1 MIMTILNRNFWGIK
15 RLVQRFCLMPSESGI
30 KRLVQ
35 RFCLMPREFSVERF
49 YCDINWVKG
58 HDVSFTTKLFRLYK
72 GLVWLVSKACLTI
85 SVDRV
90 YYSSVGQLSVLRL
103 QVSALWYPDWAFG
116 TLPTFTQRIFWEIL
130 TLQHFYLIIKK
141 LLLIALPIHLSTS
154 LTLITQRVSLRPSF
168 FIELFFI
175 PFYKKNPH
183 ILHKFKVLQKWF
195 SKTIFWKTTVWILHT
210 FFFLHDSQF
219 VAISLRLNNKWTF
232 FPLRNERTRKSSF
245 RESITHSPLKN
256 TFVT

>member
-1 MIMTILNRNFWGIK
+1 
-15 RLVQRFCLMPSESGI
+15 MPSESGI

-49 YCDINWVKG
+49 YCDIKWVKG

-116 TLPTFTQRIFWEIL
+116 TLPTFTQRFFWEIL

-154 LTLITQRVSLRPSF
+154 RTLITQRISLRPSF

-175 PFYKKNPH
+175 PFYNKSP
-183 ILHKFKVLQKWF
+183 IFCISLKFCESDLVKQYSERQLPGYC
-195 SKTIFWKTTVWILHT
+195 IP
-210 FFFLHDSQF
+210 FFLHDSHF
-219 VAISLRLNNKWTF
+219 VAISLRLNNK
-232 FPLRNERTRKSSF
+232 
-245 RESITHSPLKN
+245 
-256 TFVT
+256 